1 MLIIGPRDR
10 QRVLNALNRRRI
22 RGGSAGI
29 LGREHWL
36 VQYLFPPMKQDMDW
50 FKVKSRQTLSF
61 KTRIVYLMLKE
72 LRAFAHAVRD
82 VVSNPCA
89 PQ

>member
-36 VQYLFPPMKQDMDW
+36 VQYLFPPMKQDMTGS
-50 FKVKSRQTLSF
+50 K
-61 KTRIVYLMLKE
+61 
-72 LRAFAHAVRD
+72 
-82 VVSNPCA
+82 
-89 PQ
+89 

>member
-1 MLIIGPRDR
+1 LARAISLPAYETG
-10 QRVLNALNRRRI
+10 
-22 RGGSAGI
+22 
-29 LGREHWL
+29 H
-36 VQYLFPPMKQDMDW
+36 DW